1 MEVSQEQEPVGVP
14 VQVEEWKVMVEKV
27 ESVD

>member
-1 MEVSQEQEPVGVP
+1 MAVSLEQEPVGVP
-14 VQVEEWKVMVEKV
+14 VQVEEWNVMVEEV